1 MRSVAIL
8 TGPFTHLDHLGVL
21 SSLLH
26 IPLIVTDPATYALA
40 NEWYPDID
48 VHLLDTNDLSMSYL
62 AENFDL
68 IFETGKF
75 LAQEMDLSLRF
86 FSQKKMHFV
95 FCPHGNSDKGHS
107 LKIHPQQEFHLV
119 YGNHL
124 YDLLQKT
131 GALGR
136 AKKIFKTGN
145 YRWDYFQKHFVFYQN
160 LIQKR
165 LSYLQKHQSIIL
177 YAPTW
182 SDQEN
187 TSSFLESTE
196 QLINELS
203 GQFNLLIKLH
213 PFLIEDHPATFYRIL
228 AKYEKHPSVLFITDI
243 PVIYPLLAQSVAY
256 IGDYSSIGYD
266 ALKFDLPLYFLKT
279 DSSFSPLHNCG
290 LICPKKNL
298 NDFILKT
305 LYTKQVKLAEKRK
318 AAYQYAFE
326 EFVNLDALKRSIFS
340 ACATTNEE
348 SPQPTTLKQ
357 TTRL

>member
-26 IPLIVTDPATYALA
+26 IPLIVTDPSTYALA
-40 NEWYPDID
+40 NKWYPDID
-48 VHLLDTNDLSMSYL
+48 IHLLETSDLSINYL

-75 LAQEMDLSLRF
+75 LAQEMAFSLRVF
-86 FSQKKMHFV
+86 FQKKMHFV

-107 LKIHPQQEFHLV
+107 LKTHPQQEFHLV

-124 YDLLQKT
+124 YDLLEKT
-131 GALGR
+131 GALTKV
-136 AKKIFKTGN
+136 KKVFKTGN
-145 YRWDYFQKHFVFYQN
+145 YRWGYFQKHFAFYQN

-165 LSYLQKHQSIIL
+165 LCHLQKHQPVVL

-187 TSSFLESTE
+187 TSSFLQSTE
-196 QLINELS
+196 RIINELS

-213 PFLIEDHPATFYRIL
+213 PFLIEDYPAAFYRLL
-228 AKYEKHPSVLFITDI
+228 ANYEKSSSVLFVTDI

-266 ALKFDLPLYFLKT
+266 ALKFDLPLYLLKT
-279 DSSFSPLHNCG
+279 GPSFSLLHSCG
-290 LICPKKNL
+290 LICPQENL
-298 NDFILKT
+298 SDFILKT
-305 LYTKQVKLAEKRK
+305 LYTKQIELAEKRK
-318 AAYQYAFE
+318 AVYQYAFE
-326 EFVNLDALKRSIFS
+326 ECVDLAALKRSIFS
-340 ACATTNEE
+340 ACTSVHEE
-348 SPQPTTLKQ
+348 APQPINPK
-357 TTRL
+357 